1 VFYTPQ
7 DSDSYLKLVDVSS
20 DSAQFISEGAAGN
33 QVPLNGNGLTPK
45 INSLED
51 IFSLVTAQSMCI
63 TGTSLNA
70 EFFWNPKQIFTTIQ
84 DSEEDA
90 ISSCIAPV
98 KRNK

>member
-1 VFYTPQ
+1 
-7 DSDSYLKLVDVSS
+7 
-20 DSAQFISEGAAGN
+20 
-33 QVPLNGNGLTPK
+33 
-45 INSLED
+45 
-51 IFSLVTAQSMCI
+51 MCI